1 MKTADIIKIVES
13 NEDRNA
19 VISLFEEIKYIT
31 RGNLDADTL
40 LKIILLLSLRNGLS
54 PKMIRD
60 EITGIL

>member
-40 LKIILLLSLRNGLS
+40 L
-54 PKMIRD
+54 
-60 EITGIL
+60 